1 MKTLATLAETT
12 SSLRIGS
19 PHLSARLITVIL
31 TSGNR
36 DRVVATVS
44 ARQPVRPKFRP
55 KRLCWVAIRPNLDAL
70 PTPVRG
76 QHPGALHVLAFDVC
90 NSFMSLIPVRELRR

>member
-1 MKTLATLAETT
+1 MAAPARTQPPMKTLATLAETT

-19 PHLSARLITVIL
+19 P
-31 TSGNR
+31 R

-76 QHPGALHVLAFDVC
+76 QHPGALDVVAFDVC